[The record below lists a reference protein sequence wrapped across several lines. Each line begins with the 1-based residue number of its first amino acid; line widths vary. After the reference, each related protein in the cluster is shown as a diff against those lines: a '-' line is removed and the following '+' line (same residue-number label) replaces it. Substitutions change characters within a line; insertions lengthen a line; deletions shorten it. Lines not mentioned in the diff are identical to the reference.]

1 MKKNK
6 YEFLKNM
13 AKATAGAIVFNE
25 NGKASHQIIKID
37 LNAVKMWNDS
47 HKQKLFI
54 CSSRDNYY
62 YDCDAFNYSDAFT
75 TPEKKGDW
83 FWRKGDAELL
93 KKIAK
98 KYSLESYEIKYNRV
112 NTFEKHWKR
121 CNDANKYFNIDRYYQ
136 SRKEELK
143 QKAQE
148 RRNANEFAQF
158 KKSIDSRIKVLGDA
172 IQNSFNYNISND
184 DFYYNNVLFDIK
196 QKYVKASN
204 KFNKMISGELEPNI
218 DQLCNYISL
227 ISQLLNTIDNNN
239 KAWNLDDNAK
249 AKRIAKACYYSNK
262 NSCSWENAKDTS
274 ILELDLEA

>member
-6 YEFLKNM
+6 YGFLKNM
-13 AKATAGAIVFNE
+13 AKETAGAIVFNE

-83 FWRKGDAELL
+83 FWRKGNAEIL

-98 KYSLESYEIKYNRV
+98 KYNLESYEIKYNRI

-121 CNDANKYFNIDRYYQ
+121 CNGSQTFDINKYYESHKQ
-136 SRKEELK
+136 ELK

-148 RRNANEFAQF
+148 ARNAKEFKQF
-158 KKSIDSRIKVLGDA
+158 QNDFTFKLGTLA
-172 IQNSFNYNISND
+172 NNVKLSFDNNIIND
-184 DFYYNNVLFDIK
+184 DFYFNHVLND
-196 QKYVKASN
+196 VKESYINATK
-204 KFNKMISGELEPNI
+204 KFNKMSSGELKPNPK
-218 DQLCNYISL
+218 QLQNYILL
-227 ISQLLNTIDNNN
+227 ISELLKTINKYNNTWHLEDES
-239 KAWNLDDNAK
+239 KEK
-249 AKRIAKACYYSNK
+249 KIAEACYYSSK
-262 NSCSWENAKDTS
+262 NNCNWKDAETTS
-274 ILELDLEA
+274 NLILKVED